1 MQESGFAHRRSGALQ
16 SYLGLMHMA
25 TFSITLTAADGFQP
39 LAYVSEPAGTPKGAI
54 VVLQEIFG
62 VNSHIRAV
70 ADGYAAAGYLAIA
83 PATFDRIERA
93 VELGY
98 APGDMARGSGLKAAV
113 EALPAPG
120 VLQDIQAAVDY
131 AARAGKVGVV
141 GYCWGGLLVWRAAE
155 QVRGLS
161 AAVAYY
167 GGGMT
172 AGGEP
177 ARKPAV
183 PTMAHFGELDTH
195 IPVDGVQALEKAH
208 PEVEVHLYAA
218 QHGFNCDQRG
228 SYNAG
233 AAATALERTL
243 YHFGKHVG

>member
-1 MQESGFAHRRSGALQ
+1 VPSS
-16 SYLGLMHMA
+16 
-25 TFSITLTAADGFQP
+25 TVPLTAADGFKSS
-39 LAYVSEPAGTPKGAI
+39 AYVSEPAGTPRGAI

-70 ADGYAAAGYLAIA
+70 ADGYAAAGYLAVA
-83 PATFDRIERA
+83 PATFDRVERN
-93 VELGY
+93 VQLGY
-98 APGDMARGSGLKAAV
+98 SPDEIAQGARLKAAV
-113 EALPAPG
+113 EALPPPG
-120 VLQDIQAAVDY
+120 VLQDIQAAVEH
-131 AARAGKVGVV
+131 AARAGKVGIV

-155 QVRGLS
+155 KVRGLS

-172 AGGEP
+172 VGSEP
-177 ARKPAV
+177 SRKPAV
-183 PTMAHFGELDTH
+183 PTMAHFGDQDAH
-195 IPVDGVQALEKAH
+195 ISVESVKAFEQAH

-218 QHGFNCDQRG
+218 NHGFNCDRRG

-233 AAATALERTL
+233 AAATALERSL

>member
-1 MQESGFAHRRSGALQ
+1 MPS
-16 SYLGLMHMA
+16 
-25 TFSITLTAADGFQP
+25 TTVTLTAADGFASA
-39 LAYVSEPAGTPKGAI
+39 AYVSEPAGVPKGAI

-62 VNSHIRAV
+62 VNSHIRGI
-70 ADGYAAAGYLAIA
+70 ADGYAAAGYLAVA
-83 PATFDRIERA
+83 PATFDRIERE
-93 VELGY
+93 VQLGY
-98 APGDMARGSGLKAAV
+98 APDDMARGSRLKAAV

-131 AARAGKVGVV
+131 AAKAGKVGVV
-141 GYCWGGLLVWRAAE
+141 GYCWGGLLVWRSAE
-155 QVRGLS
+155 QVSGLS

-172 AGGEP
+172 AGSEP

-183 PTMAHFGELDTH
+183 PTMAHFGDQDTH
-195 IPVDGVQALEKAH
+195 IPVASVKAFEQAH

-218 QHGFNCDQRG
+218 NHGFNCDQRG
-228 SYNAG
+228 AYDAG
-233 AAATALERTL
+233 AAATALERSL

>member
-1 MQESGFAHRRSGALQ
+1 MESS
-16 SYLGLMHMA
+16 
-25 TFSITLTAADGFQP
+25 TITLTAADGFESS
-39 LAYVSEPAGTPKGAI
+39 AYVSEPSRAPKGAI

-62 VNSHIRAV
+62 VNSHIRGV

-83 PATFDRIERA
+83 PATFDRIERDID
-93 VELGY
+93 LGY
-98 APGDMARGSGLKAAV
+98 TPDDIAHGARLKAAV

-120 VLQDIQAAVDY
+120 VLQDIQAAVEY
-131 AARAGKVGVV
+131 AARAGKVGIV
-141 GYCWGGLLVWRAAE
+141 GYCWGGLLVWRSAE

-172 AGGEP
+172 VGSEP
-177 ARKPAV
+177 SRKPAV
-183 PTMAHFGELDTH
+183 PTMAHFGDQDMH
-195 IPVDGVQALEKAH
+195 ISVESVKAFERAH

-218 QHGFNCDQRG
+218 NHGFNCDQRG
-228 SYNAG
+228 SYEPS
-233 AAATALERTL
+233 AAATALERSL

>member
-1 MQESGFAHRRSGALQ
+1 MTSS
-16 SYLGLMHMA
+16 S
-25 TFSITLTAADGFQP
+25 SITLTAADGFKSF
-39 LAYVSEPAGTPKGAI
+39 AYVSEPSGTPKGAI

-62 VNSHIRAV
+62 VNSHIRGV
-70 ADGYAAAGYLAIA
+70 ADGYAAAGYLAVA
-83 PATFDRIERA
+83 PSTFDRAERDIQ
-93 VELGY
+93 LGY
-98 APGDMARGSGLKAAV
+98 TPDDQAQGVRLKAAI

-131 AARAGKVGVV
+131 AKKAGKVGIV

-161 AAVAYY
+161 AAVSYY
-167 GGGMT
+167 GGGVT
-172 AGGEP
+172 VGTEP
-177 ARKPAV
+177 SRKPAV
-183 PTMAHFGELDTH
+183 PTMAHFGDQDAH
-195 IPVDGVQALEKAH
+195 ISVEKAH

-218 QHGFNCDQRG
+218 NHGFNCDARA

-233 AAATALERTL
+233 AAATALERSL

>member
-1 MQESGFAHRRSGALQ
+1 MPSS
-16 SYLGLMHMA
+16 
-25 TFSITLTAADGFQP
+25 TITLTAADGFESS
-39 LAYVSEPAGTPKGAI
+39 AYVAEPAGAPKGAI

-62 VNSHIRAV
+62 VNSHIRSV

-83 PATFDRIERA
+83 PATFDRVERD
-93 VELGY
+93 VQLGY
-98 APGDMARGSGLKAAV
+98 TPDDMKRGSGLKAAV

-120 VLQDIQAAVDY
+120 VLQDIQAAVEY
-131 AARAGKVGVV
+131 GAKAGKVGIV
-141 GYCWGGLLVWRAAE
+141 GYCWGGLLVWRSAE

-161 AAVAYY
+161 AAVSYY

-172 AGGEP
+172 MGSEP

-183 PTMAHFGELDTH
+183 PTMSHFGEKDTH
-195 IPVDGVQALEKAH
+195 ITVDSVKAFEKAH

-218 QHGFNCDQRG
+218 DHGFNCDQRG
-228 SYNAG
+228 AYDAG
-233 AAATALERTL
+233 AAATALERSL

>member
-1 MQESGFAHRRSGALQ
+1 MSSSRIAL
-16 SYLGLMHMA
+16 A
-25 TFSITLTAADGFQP
+25 AADGFSSSAY
-39 LAYVSEPAGTPKGAI
+39 LAEPSETPRGAI

-83 PATFDRIERA
+83 PATFDRIERD
-93 VELGY
+93 VQLGY
-98 APGDMARGSGLKAAV
+98 APDDMTRGSRLKAAV

-120 VLQDIQAAVDY
+120 VLQDIQAAVDHV
-131 AARAGKVGVV
+131 ARAGKVGIV
-141 GYCWGGLLVWRAAE
+141 GYCWGGLLVWRSAE
-155 QVRGLS
+155 KVRGLS

-172 AGGEP
+172 VGSEP
-177 ARKPAV
+177 SRKPAV
-183 PTMAHFGELDTH
+183 PTMAHFGDQDAH
-195 IPVDGVQALEKAH
+195 ITVDSVKAFEQAH

-218 QHGFNCDQRG
+218 NHGFNCDQRG

-233 AAATALERTL
+233 AAATALERSL
-243 YHFGKHVG
+243 YHFGKHLG